1 MKKHLAR
8 FLAMVMIMISI
19 PMNVFA
25 DEIDKIISVNTNARQ
40 EKVINEDNVIQKTE
54 NKTVYELENGLKRE
68 VLYDTNVRFY
78 DKNNKLTDYDP
89 SLIKINSKK
98 SDNNEDL
105 SEYKYQNKAG
115 DKKLYL
121 PESVSTETPILLEN
135 EYNKIKIAPVIE
147 SKTSKVNVEKQKT
160 INIYEDEVTLPI
172 KANYEDRNSNNIYEY
187 ISQDNGIKENLVIK
201 ERPESNVFKYEV
213 TVDNSLIAKKCET
226 EESIIFN
233 DKETGETK
241 ASIDVPFMND
251 KTGKAYSEDII
262 YNIEKSEENKYILTM
277 TLSEDYLNDKDRVYP
292 VTVDPTITWT
302 GESNLIDTY
311 ILSNSKYADTNFYNS
326 GTTAFPIGYT
336 SSMGTCRSLIR
347 SLDLL
352 DTVKN
357 KYVESA
363 TLTMYETSSCD
374 KNMTVNAYRI
384 IDSWTKKNV
393 TWNNKPRYNTSSG
406 IMGSVKTSGTLYK
419 ARVMDLTTYARGL
432 ANGTYP
438 EDKGLM
444 LKTEN
449 DTSSSAG
456 YCKFYGSRH
465 SSSALRPKFTV
476 EYYDAPT
483 VATSVKLSKA
493 YLKKGETA
501 RLTWNG
507 INSKALQTIEYRI
520 ARRDDNTGIIDSV
533 SDSIV
538 KYTKVGTTSNGSS
551 DISTIKDLPEGCYR
565 ILVRGV
571 DKSGIKGPATGYN
584 FHIDNTKPTIGNVT
598 FDSENVAIT
607 WKNANDLHFKEVQYS
622 LNSRAYKTM
631 STDTSGS
638 FIIPNDEFTQEGTY
652 TIKVRSIDKSG
663 NTSAVKS
670 FKYENII
677 DSDIEGYK
685 PLNLNISNYYGK
697 NLITWDIS
705 KEDKTLGSISYNIY
719 KGTTE
724 NFTPSNDNLIA
735 ENIKTFYY
743 ADMEIGKNSYYKIQA
758 VVTGSTKKGEVSDS
772 INGENISIT
781 EFDKRLG
788 NKEYLGY
795 FAFDTPN
802 GNGTIEKSKGNL
814 TYSQTDTELPTEQ
827 LDFSLQRIYNS
838 QSTFS
843 GMFGLGFSDTFH
855 KELYK
860 VGDNIVL
867 SENDGSIYKFK
878 KENENWVC
886 DETKDYELN
895 ENSRENTYKIKISE
909 NEKKELQLTHKYE
922 ITTKDNTIYRFNEK
936 GQLIVVT
943 EPNETCIIYNYDNLG
958 RLSKLT
964 NSNGVEISLQYKEGN
979 DKNLLEKI
987 VLPDSSVLKYDYSNG
1002 KLTKFTHLK
1011 NDNLI
1016 CFDKVNYC
1024 FEYDTNNLL
1033 TGIKDAKGNLYS
1045 INYNSDKAS
1054 KVVYPN
1060 GENYNINYLNGLTE
1074 VSKINENRALI
1085 YTESTSFDTKNGKVT
1100 TETDA
1105 NKNKTTYTYGN
1116 KNNQYLVTETSK
1128 IVDYQE
1134 LNNNNEM
1141 IFKTKEVI
1149 TTTDYNE
1156 NEDVKE
1162 EIDEEGNITTYKYEF
1177 TDEINEHNPT
1187 KIVTTTSSNAKNTK
1201 YISNESFNYNPLGN
1215 LIEENDLINK
1225 TNTVSEFNENGQVVS
1240 ENVTNTETNKTTS
1253 ETIYNYDDLGNVT
1266 KESTATDNI
1275 ESSQTNEYDSM
1286 GRVTLSTDS
1295 STKNQT
1301 KTEYDYLGREVK
1313 TKLLNSSGTLIE
1325 EKENTYD
1332 ENGTLIKEV
1341 LNGVTTNYEYD
1352 NLNRLT
1358 KKTISD
1364 SNGSVSYNTVY
1375 SYADVKHLNTGIT
1388 TTDEKN
1394 LYCEKT
1400 YKNNLDIPIEIK
1412 YYDKNGNLVRE
1423 KINGI
1428 YKDYV
1433 YDNNKNAIVTFEM
1446 NSNSDGEIDLSNKK
1460 ISLSLYDKNGKN
1472 IVNVQNASISKG
1484 FFVTTKDSIVTK
1496 SEYDDLG
1503 NVTKETD
1510 AEGISTGYTYDK
1522 QSRVTAVISAE
1533 GTSLE
1538 NQTIIDY
1545 STDADSNTS
1554 ITTITDA
1561 NQNKSYEVK
1570 NAADLI
1576 ISTEDEGDKNDT
1588 YDNIK
1593 TSYTYDK
1600 NGNKTIE
1607 TFSNGDY
1614 KKYYYDSNNH
1624 NQLMQT
1630 VYFETEDNQS
1640 GKATLQT
1647 TYTYDFKGNITSMI
1661 DYKFDGNDS
1670 ISYHYTYYEYDL
1682 NGKMTG
1688 YSEINASSKPSDGAI
1703 NNHKLVYKYD
1713 VEGNITEIVY
1723 PTSLNDGITSIKF
1736 EYNEYNWI
1744 TGIKA
1749 KINSVYK
1756 ELRDYIYNSDGT
1768 INNIKDYTY
1777 DTNSNVNGYILKKYT
1792 YDNFGRVSSMKYYNS
1807 DSDTVKESYT
1817 YTYDKNSNIKSE
1829 SIVNN
1834 YPTKDSDKVDEK
1846 RSYEYDKLN
1855 RLINSDIVNNKTN
1868 KTESYA
1874 YEYDKV
1880 GNMISKSNILS
1891 DTNNITDYTYND
1903 LNQLVSSET
1912 SNLSTGKTTSKK
1924 TYSYDENGNNI
1935 KEVDS
1940 IKNITKEM
1948 TYDVDNRLDTYTQTE
1963 NNKTTT
1969 QSNLYN
1975 GDGQRIQKTEG
1986 DNSINY
1992 YYQNG
1997 NVLYT
2002 TDKDEKKT
2010 SHNFVGLEG
2019 NTISTMRYDLTG
2031 LEYYVYNKD
2040 IKGSTTNIVDNNKN
2054 AKISYKYSDFGE
2066 TREIGDTDFYN
2077 EIAYTGGIY
2086 DESTSLYYLNAR
2098 YYNPEDA
2105 RFITQDTYR
2114 GEINEPSSLHLY
2126 AYCDNNPINY
2136 VDPTGHKKKKVTIK
2150 KRRKINKT
2158 KVKAAVNFTADTLGL
2173 TMTIVSITMLLI
2185 GFTISFKAAIILAL
2199 VGAAISLVKYYM
2211 NYFW

>member
-1948 TYDVDNRLDTYTQTE
+1948 TYDVDNRMDTYTQTE

>member
-1 MKKHLAR
+1 MEMKKHLAR

-631 STDTSGS
+631 STDTSWS

-1975 GDGQRIQKTEG
+1975 GD
-1986 DNSINY
+1986 
-1992 YYQNG
+1992 
-1997 NVLYT
+1997 
-2002 TDKDEKKT
+2002 
-2010 SHNFVGLEG
+2010 
-2019 NTISTMRYDLTG
+2019 
-2031 LEYYVYNKD
+2031 
-2040 IKGSTTNIVDNNKN
+2040 
-2054 AKISYKYSDFGE
+2054 
-2066 TREIGDTDFYN
+2066 
-2077 EIAYTGGIY
+2077 
-2086 DESTSLYYLNAR
+2086 
-2098 YYNPEDA
+2098 
-2105 RFITQDTYR
+2105 
-2114 GEINEPSSLHLY
+2114 
-2126 AYCDNNPINY
+2126 
-2136 VDPTGHKKKKVTIK
+2136 
-2150 KRRKINKT
+2150 
-2158 KVKAAVNFTADTLGL
+2158 
-2173 TMTIVSITMLLI
+2173 
-2185 GFTISFKAAIILAL
+2185 
-2199 VGAAISLVKYYM
+2199 
-2211 NYFW
+2211 

>member
-788 NKEYLGY
+788 NKDYLGY
-795 FAFDTPN
+795 FTFDTPN
-802 GNGTIEKSKGNL
+802 GNGIIEKSKGNL

-827 LDFSLQRIYNS
+827 LDFSLQRTYNS

-855 KELYK
+855 RELYK

-878 KENENWVC
+878 KESDNWVC

-895 ENSRENTYKIKISE
+895 ENNGKNTYKIKISE

>member
-795 FAFDTPN
+795 FTFDTPN

-827 LDFSLQRIYNS
+827 LDFSLQRTYNS

-855 KELYK
+855 RELYK

-878 KENENWVC
+878 KESDNWVC

-895 ENSRENTYKIKISE
+895 ENNGKNTYKIKISE

-987 VLPDSSVLKYDYSNG
+987 VLPDGSVLKYDYSNG

-1325 EKENTYD
+1325 KKENTYD

-1341 LNGVTTNYEYD
+1341 SNGVTTNYEYD

-1756 ELRDYIYNSDGT
+1756 ELRDYSYNSDGT

>member
-1 MKKHLAR
+1 MEMKKHLAR

-1948 TYDVDNRLDTYTQTE
+1948 TYD
-1963 NNKTTT
+1963 
-1969 QSNLYN
+1969 
-1975 GDGQRIQKTEG
+1975 
-1986 DNSINY
+1986 
-1992 YYQNG
+1992 
-1997 NVLYT
+1997 
-2002 TDKDEKKT
+2002 
-2010 SHNFVGLEG
+2010 
-2019 NTISTMRYDLTG
+2019 
-2031 LEYYVYNKD
+2031 
-2040 IKGSTTNIVDNNKN
+2040 
-2054 AKISYKYSDFGE
+2054 
-2066 TREIGDTDFYN
+2066 
-2077 EIAYTGGIY
+2077 
-2086 DESTSLYYLNAR
+2086 
-2098 YYNPEDA
+2098 
-2105 RFITQDTYR
+2105 
-2114 GEINEPSSLHLY
+2114 
-2126 AYCDNNPINY
+2126 
-2136 VDPTGHKKKKVTIK
+2136 
-2150 KRRKINKT
+2150 
-2158 KVKAAVNFTADTLGL
+2158 
-2173 TMTIVSITMLLI
+2173 
-2185 GFTISFKAAIILAL
+2185 
-2199 VGAAISLVKYYM
+2199 
-2211 NYFW
+2211 

>member
-406 IMGSVKTSGTLYK
+406 IMGSVKTTGTLYK

-827 LDFSLQRIYNS
+827 LDFSLQRTYNS

-987 VLPDSSVLKYDYSNG
+987 VLPDGSVLKYDYSNG

-1394 LYCEKT
+1394 IYCEKT
-1400 YKNNLDIPIEIK
+1400 YKNNLDTPIEIK
-1412 YYDKNGNLVRE
+1412 YYDENGNLVRE
-1423 KINGI
+1423 KTNGI

-1670 ISYHYTYYEYDL
+1670 IPYHYTYYEYDL

-1756 ELRDYIYNSDGT
+1756 ELRDYSYNSDGT

>member
-1 MKKHLAR
+1 MEMKKHLAR

-1940 IKNITKEM
+1940 IKNI
-1948 TYDVDNRLDTYTQTE
+1948 
-1963 NNKTTT
+1963 
-1969 QSNLYN
+1969 
-1975 GDGQRIQKTEG
+1975 
-1986 DNSINY
+1986 
-1992 YYQNG
+1992 
-1997 NVLYT
+1997 
-2002 TDKDEKKT
+2002 
-2010 SHNFVGLEG
+2010 
-2019 NTISTMRYDLTG
+2019 
-2031 LEYYVYNKD
+2031 
-2040 IKGSTTNIVDNNKN
+2040 
-2054 AKISYKYSDFGE
+2054 
-2066 TREIGDTDFYN
+2066 
-2077 EIAYTGGIY
+2077 
-2086 DESTSLYYLNAR
+2086 
-2098 YYNPEDA
+2098 
-2105 RFITQDTYR
+2105 
-2114 GEINEPSSLHLY
+2114 
-2126 AYCDNNPINY
+2126 
-2136 VDPTGHKKKKVTIK
+2136 
-2150 KRRKINKT
+2150 
-2158 KVKAAVNFTADTLGL
+2158 
-2173 TMTIVSITMLLI
+2173 
-2185 GFTISFKAAIILAL
+2185 
-2199 VGAAISLVKYYM
+2199 
-2211 NYFW
+2211 

>member
-393 TWNNKPRYNTSSG
+393 TWNTKPRYNTSSG
-406 IMGSVKTSGTLYK
+406 IMGSVKTTGTLYK

-719 KGTTE
+719 KGATE

-743 ADMEIGKNSYYKIQA
+743 ADMEVGKNAYYKIQA

-827 LDFSLQRIYNS
+827 LDFSLQRTYNS

-855 KELYK
+855 RELYK

-987 VLPDSSVLKYDYSNG
+987 VLPDGSVLKYDYSNG

>member
-1 MKKHLAR
+1 MQKNKRQNLLKKIIAN
-8 FLAMVMIMISI
+8 FLVVVFLLVSL
-19 PMNVFA
+19 PMSVFA
-25 DEIDKIISVNTNARQ
+25 DEIDKITSINKDIYVEKNVN
-40 EKVINEDNVIQKTE
+40 EENVIKKTE
-54 NKTVYELENGLKRE
+54 NSTLYELEDGLKKQ
-68 VLYDTNVRFY
+68 VLYDTDIRFY
-78 DKNNKLTDYDP
+78 DKDNKLTDYDP
-89 SLIKINSKK
+89 SLVRIISDK
-98 SDNNEDL
+98 SENNEDL
-105 SEYKYQNKAG
+105 SKYKYENKAG

-121 PESVSTETPILLEN
+121 PEKVSTETPILLEN
-135 EYNKIKIAPVIE
+135 EDNQIKIAPIVE
-147 SKTSKVNVEKQKT
+147 NNTSKVNIEKQKT
-160 INIYEDEVTLPI
+160 INIYDDEVSLPI
-172 KANYEDRNSNNIYEY
+172 KANYEDNETNTTYEY
-187 ISQDNGIKENLVIK
+187 ISQDNGVKENLILNEK
-201 ERPESNVFKYEV
+201 PESNVFQYEI
-213 TVDNSLIAKKCET
+213 TVDDNLIAKKCEL
-226 EESIIFN
+226 EESIVFN
-233 DKETGETK
+233 DKDTDETK
-241 ASIDVPFMND
+241 ASIDMPFMND
-251 KTGKAYSEDII
+251 KTGKSYNDDIT
-262 YNIEKSEENKYILTM
+262 YDIEKSDDDENTYILTM

-292 VTVDPTITWT
+292 VTVDPSITWT
-302 GESNLIDTY
+302 GDSNLIDTY
-311 ILSNSKYADTNFYNS
+311 ILSNSKYADMNFYNS

-406 IMGSVKTSGTLYK
+406 IMGTVKTTGTLYK

-432 ANGTYP
+432 ANGTYST
-438 EDKGLM
+438 DKGLM
-444 LKTEN
+444 LKTN
-449 DTSSSAG
+449 SDTTSSAG

-465 SSSALRPKFTV
+465 ASSTLRPKFTV
-476 EYYDAPT
+476 EYYDGPT
-483 VATSVKLSKA
+483 IASSIKLSKS
-493 YLKKGETA
+493 YLKPNNTTT
-501 RLTWNG
+501 LTWSG
-507 INSKALQTIEYRI
+507 IESKALDKVEYRVLSYN
-520 ARRDDNTGIIDSV
+520 D
-533 SDSIV
+533 
-538 KYTKVGTTSNGSS
+538 KTKETGTTNVIEPTSIGTTQSGSAELT
-551 DISTIKDLPEGCYR
+551 DIKNLKEGCYK
-565 ILVRGV
+565 IFVRGI
-571 DKSGIKGPATGYN
+571 DKGNIQGEEKSCIL
-584 FHIDNTKPTIGNVT
+584 HIDNTKPTIESVT
-598 FDSENVAIT
+598 FDENNATIT
-607 WKNANDLHFKEVQYS
+607 WQNANDLHFKNVQYR
-622 LNSRAYKTM
+622 LNSGSYKIM
-631 STDTSGS
+631 STDVSGS
-638 FIIPNDEFTQEGTY
+638 FKIPNDEFTQDGTY
-652 TIKVRSIDKSG
+652 TIQVRATDQSG
-663 NTSAVKS
+663 NVSNVKS
-670 FKYENII
+670 FNYEYLNSENIN
-677 DSDIEGYK
+677 DYK

-743 ADMEIGKNSYYKIQA
+743 ADMEVGKNSYYKVQA
-758 VVTGSTKKGEVSDS
+758 VVTGSTKKGEISDS
-772 INGENISIT
+772 INGENISTT

-795 FAFDTPN
+795 FTFDTPN

-827 LDFSLQRIYNS
+827 LDFSLQRTYNS

-855 KELYK
+855 RELYR

-878 KENENWVC
+878 KENDNWVC

-895 ENSRENTYKIKISE
+895 ENNGENTYKIKISE

-1060 GENYNINYLNGLTE
+1060 GENYNLTYSNDLTT
-1074 VSKINENRALI
+1074 VSKVNENNVTI
-1085 YTESTSFDTKNGKVT
+1085 YTEKIKFDIDNGKVIE
-1100 TETDA
+1100 ETDVDE
-1105 NKNKTTYTYGN
+1105 NKTTYIYEN
-1116 KNNQYLVTETSK
+1116 ENNPYLVTKTIK
-1128 IVDYQE
+1128 NVDYQE
-1134 LNNNNEM
+1134 LNERNEM
-1141 IFKTKEVI
+1141 VFKTKEVV

-1156 NEDVKE
+1156 NEDVE
-1162 EIDEEGNITTYKYEF
+1162 EEVDEEGNVTEYSYNLE
-1177 TDEINEHNPT
+1177 DEINKHNPIR
-1187 KIVTTTSSNAKNTK
+1187 IVTTTSTNTRSTQN
-1201 YISNESFNYNPLGN
+1201 ISNERFNYNSFGN
-1215 LIEENDLINK
+1215 LTEEKDLINK
-1225 TNTVSEFNENGQVVS
+1225 TITKSKFNESGQVTS
-1240 ENVTNTETNKTTS
+1240 ESITNTETNKLTS
-1253 ETIYNYDDLGNVT
+1253 VSNYDYDDLGNV
-1266 KESTATDNI
+1266 KEESTVTDNI
-1275 ESSQTNEYDSM
+1275 ESSQTNKYDSM
-1286 GRVTLSTDS
+1286 GRVIISTDG
-1295 STKNQT
+1295 STNNKT

-1313 TKLLNSSGTLIE
+1313 TKLLNSSDTLIE

-1332 ENGTLIKEV
+1332 ENGTLIKEIS
-1341 LNGVTTNYEYD
+1341 NGVTTNYEYD

-1364 SNGSVSYNTVY
+1364 SKGSVSYTTTY
-1375 SYADVKHLNTGIT
+1375 SYADADNLNTGT
-1388 TTDEKN
+1388 TTINTTN

-1400 YKNNLDIPIEIK
+1400 YKNNLDTPIEIK

-1423 KINGI
+1423 KNNGV
-1428 YKDYV
+1428 YKDYI
-1433 YDNNKNAIVTFEM
+1433 YDNNQNTIITFEM
-1446 NSNSDGEIDLSNKK
+1446 DNISSSNKK
-1460 ISLSLYDKNGKN
+1460 ISLSLYDENGQN
-1472 IVNVQNASISKG
+1472 TVNVQNASISNGK
-1484 FFVTTKDSIVTK
+1484 FVSSSTSLVTK

-1503 NVTKETD
+1503 NVVRETD
-1510 AEGISTGYTYDK
+1510 AKNISTGYTYDN
-1522 QSRVTAVISAE
+1522 QSRVTSVISAE

-1561 NQNKSYEVK
+1561 NQHKSYEVK
-1570 NAADLI
+1570 NAAGLT
-1576 ISTEDEGDKNDT
+1576 ISTEDEGDKDDT
-1588 YDNIK
+1588 SDNIK
-1593 TSYTYDK
+1593 TSYTYNK

-1630 VYFETEDNQS
+1630 VYFEKGDNQL

-1647 TYTYDFKGNITSMI
+1647 TYTYDLKENVTSMV
-1661 DYKFDGNDS
+1661 DYKYDGNNT
-1670 ISYHYTYYEYDL
+1670 IPYHYTYYEYDL
-1682 NGKMTG
+1682 NGTMTG
-1688 YSEINASSKPSDGAI
+1688 YAEINASSDPDEGI
-1703 NNHKLVYKYD
+1703 VNNHKLVYNYD
-1713 VEGNITEIVY
+1713 VEGNLSEIVY

-1744 TGIKA
+1744 TKIKA
-1749 KINSVYK
+1749 KINSVDK
-1756 ELRDYIYNSDGT
+1756 ELRDYSYNTDGT

-1777 DTNSNVNGYILKKYT
+1777 DTNGNVNGYILKKYT

-1829 SIVNN
+1829 YIINN
-1834 YPTKDSDKVDEK
+1834 YPTNGSNKVNQS
-1846 RSYEYDKLN
+1846 REYTYDVMN
-1855 RLINSDIVNNKTN
+1855 RLTNSLIEDTDKNNPYSVYYT
-1868 KTESYA
+1868 
-1874 YEYDKV
+1874 YDKV
-1880 GNMISKSNILS
+1880 GNRLS
-1891 DTNNITDYTYND
+1891 MRDENTKTVTSYTYND
-1903 LNQLVSSET
+1903 LNQLISSTESKLSNSEDIVS
-1912 SNLSTGKTTSKK
+1912 NKN
-1924 TYSYDENGNNI
+1924 YSYDGNGNNI

-1948 TYDVDNRLDTYTQTE
+1948 TYDVDNRLDTYTETK
-1963 NNKTTT
+1963 NNETTT
-1969 QSNLYN
+1969 QNNLYN
-1975 GDGQRIQKTEG
+1975 GNGQRIQKQEG
-1986 DNSINY
+1986 NNTINY
-1992 YYQNG
+1992 YYQG
-1997 NVLYT
+1997 SNVLYT
-2002 TDKDEKKT
+2002 TNGEGDKT

-2040 IKGSTTNIVDNNKN
+2040 IKGSTTNIIDNNKN

-2066 TREIGDTDFYN
+2066 TEEFGDTDFYN

-2086 DESTSLYYLNAR
+2086 DKSTSLYYLNAR

-2114 GEINEPSSLHLY
+2114 GESNEPSTLHLY
-2126 AYCDNNPINY
+2126 AYCQNNPVNNT
-2136 VDPTGHKKKKVTIK
+2136 DPTG
-2150 KRRKINKT
+2150 
-2158 KVKAAVNFTADTLGL
+2158 NFPWA
-2173 TMTIVSITMLLI
+2173 IVSAAWAHMMEQIVILI
-2185 GFTISFKAAIILAL
+2185 SMQKRLWIH
-2199 VGAAISLVKYYM
+2199 
-2211 NYFW
+2211 

>member
-1177 TDEINEHNPT
+1177 IDEINEHNPT

>member
-406 IMGSVKTSGTLYK
+406 IMGSVKTTGTLYK

-743 ADMEIGKNSYYKIQA
+743 ADMEVGKNSYYKIQA

-795 FAFDTPN
+795 FTFDTPN

-827 LDFSLQRIYNS
+827 LDFSLQRTYNS

-855 KELYK
+855 RELYK

-987 VLPDSSVLKYDYSNG
+987 VLPDGSVLKYDYSNG

-1325 EKENTYD
+1325 KKENTYD

-1341 LNGVTTNYEYD
+1341 SNGVTTNYEYD

-1394 LYCEKT
+1394 IYCEKT
-1400 YKNNLDIPIEIK
+1400 YKNNLDTPIEIK
-1412 YYDKNGNLVRE
+1412 YYDENGNLVRE
-1423 KINGI
+1423 KTNGI

-1756 ELRDYIYNSDGT
+1756 ELRDYSYNSDGT